1 MANST
6 GHYYSNCIVANNIIV
21 DLGQAGSGNG
31 ASGTVDWYDAYQ
43 PHYNCIS
50 ANNISVN
57 NYTGFGG
64 TTGVL
69 CVDNVGDIV
78 LINGAGHFV
87 LFTPYGGTNN
97 DYHLVSSDTLFRGQG
112 TNLSRYFST
121 DRDGNLRP
129 ASGAWDIGPYQYSG
143 GGSPAMQLQFHY
155 GNPLNASNSYSFG
168 SVGTNI
174 ATTNT
179 LFTVQNLG
187 TGTLSGTGSVAAPF
201 FIVSGSTYS
210 LAQNQSQPVTVCFKP
225 TAISNYSR
233 TITLSGN
240 GGVVSNLTLS
250 GAGTASTI
258 PASPQMVILAP
269 GP

>member
-1 MANST
+1 
-6 GHYYSNCIVANNIIV
+6 
-21 DLGQAGSGNG
+21 
-31 ASGTVDWYDAYQ
+31 
-43 PHYNCIS
+43 
-50 ANNISVN
+50 
-57 NYTGFGG
+57 
-64 TTGVL
+64 
-69 CVDNVGDIV
+69 
-78 LINGAGHFV
+78 
-87 LFTPYGGTNN
+87 
-97 DYHLVSSDTLFRGQG
+97 
-112 TNLSRYFST
+112 
-121 DRDGNLRP
+121 
-129 ASGAWDIGPYQYSG
+129 
-143 GGSPAMQLQFHY
+143 
-155 GNPLNASNSYSFG
+155 LNASNSYSFG